1 MKLATI
7 ISSVITLLL
16 LLSTMICGL
25 WLNAGNPGD
34 IGFHINCGIAAVVF
48 CFVTFILMLCY
59 FKRQKKGQ

>member
-7 ISSVITLLL
+7 ISSIITLLL

-34 IGFHINCGIAAVVF
+34 IAFHINCGIAAVVF
-48 CFVTFILMLCY
+48 CFITLILLLCY
-59 FKRQKKGQ
+59 FKSQKKGQ